1 MPRQPYLPVWR
12 QSVLPVHLLCQTP
25 LLVCIGPAAGDVKLQ
40 GDKVMDHPVVPEFMR
55 AAFVFPSA
63 AVVPMA
69 KAGEVPKF
77 LRWGHGEA
85 WELAQRVSLP

>member
-1 MPRQPYLPVWR
+1 
-12 QSVLPVHLLCQTP
+12 
-25 LLVCIGPAAGDVKLQ
+25 
-40 GDKVMDHPVVPEFMR
+40 MDHPVAPEFMR

-77 LRWGHGEA
+77 LRWGHAE
-85 WELAQRVSLP
+85 SLSESRGDFLP